1 VKRLAIFVSGSGSDM
16 QSVIDGIERKEIDA
30 EIVLVVASKP
40 GIYAIERAE
49 KYGIPHEIY
58 CKKDYDSLE
67 GMYERLIAR
76 LKALDVDYVLLAG
89 YLTILTPNMIQAF
102 PNRIVNIHPSL
113 IPAFCGKGFYGL
125 KVHQAAIDY
134 GVKLTGV
141 TVHFVDEGA
150 DTGCIIAQEAVS
162 VKSTDT
168 AEELQKRVLEVEHR
182 LLPEVMALICRDKV
196 HIEGRK
202 VSIE

>member
-1 VKRLAIFVSGSGSDM
+1 MKRLAIFVSGSGSDM